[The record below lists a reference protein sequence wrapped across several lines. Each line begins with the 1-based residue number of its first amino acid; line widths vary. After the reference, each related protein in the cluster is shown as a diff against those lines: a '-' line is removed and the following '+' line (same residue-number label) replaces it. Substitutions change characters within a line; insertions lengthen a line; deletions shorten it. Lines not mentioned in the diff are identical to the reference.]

1 MPNTPLPR
9 QPNDLA
15 VKAVP
20 PANPTQ
26 RRVPTAEAAT
36 LDAEIALHLS
46 RQSRRSM
53 GWVTPPSVTVSA
65 PRTLNLSG
73 GVALLPIAPDYQI
86 ALTTSLQIP
95 ALGSTTE
102 IVNRNEELSLVG
114 FSCEVGA
121 EQDPA
126 LGEVRFDAVNQ
137 TTQAVTEQVG
147 ENSRRY
153 RFYWV
158 LVLSPSPLVA
168 SEFYASL
175 PLLSANTTYP
185 VPSDLESAR
194 RLQITNTDGAG
205 FALGN
210 YRIYA
215 LDPNWRLNTRYL
227 IHETTID
234 ILPLVRV
241 RRLQNFAD
249 RGYIWGNGG
258 EEPLDPRFAVALTG
272 RLVDADLA
280 NTARQRLM
288 QLLSGRPGGGFTY
301 ARSVQNFSAGA
312 VIGNAGRV
320 GEAASSPNNSVCL
333 PSPNRVSYTNEA
345 YLETLAAAKLTAGN
359 DGNGN
364 ALLTVPLESCPAGT
378 RFSEIAANHKIYA
391 LTGEEI
397 SSFGRFQNLGGVG
410 ALTWIADANQ
420 KLLPGQVAYFCPA
433 VNLPAGSGLSV
444 PFEAIEQVWAGDTG
458 APLSA
463 ANIRDG
469 RTDDL
474 DAYAAPA
481 DSQSYFV
488 VYGPERAA
496 IHAIYKRVEVTANG
510 SGVAVIPD
518 GELGCFAFLSGVAG
532 RIDKPAVTGLTPNTT
547 YQALV
552 YYPPRQSEAW
562 QFQLRFAPYGSV
574 EPLAAL
580 SWLDGARVVGH
591 LTTIAHTQ
599 GGGGSIFRSGGELQF
614 SPIAMHLPIANS
626 PTPFYTLNAL
636 SQLEGEASQ
645 GYVTYREVPFL
656 PAPDR
661 SQPSPGQTIS
671 AVAASSNQ
679 PRSIR
684 GRLSVGGR
692 VLGLRTPRLD
702 GNKPYQAIV
711 AFVAEKSG
719 VRRLVV
725 ATQTGPGGNTLSLDS
740 DTGCGLG
747 LFDL

>member
-1 MPNTPLPR
+1 MPDQSVPINST
-9 QPNDLA
+9 DLA
-15 VKAVP
+15 VVFVT
-20 PANPTQ
+20 PTGPDDV
-26 RRVPTAEAAT
+26 RVPTAPDVTGVGEVAMRLARQ
-36 LDAEIALHLS
+36 S
-46 RQSRRSM
+46 RQSA
-53 GWVTPPSVTVSA
+53 GWVTPPTVTIA
-65 PRTLNLSG
+65 PPRGLTLSG
-73 GVALLPIAPDYQI
+73 GRARIPIAPSYDLSVPTGTI
-86 ALTTSLQIP
+86 QIP
-95 ALGSTTE
+95 ALPAAGS
-102 IVNRNEELSLVG
+102 IVNRLDRLSLVG
-114 FSCEVGA
+114 LAAEVGG
-121 EQDPA
+121 EQDTP
-126 LGEVRFDAVNQ
+126 LGSVVFQGRNNAGVLVEGSPKENTRRWRF
-137 TTQAVTEQVG
+137 
-147 ENSRRY
+147 
-153 RFYWV
+153 FWV
-158 LVLSPSPLVA
+158 WVLSPDVLTA
-168 SEFYASL
+168 DGFYQAL
-175 PLLSANTTYP
+175 NTNSAGDRVLTIANK
-185 VPSDLESAR
+185 
-194 RLQITNTDGAG
+194 TDTG
-205 FALGN
+205 FVLGDH
-210 YRIYA
+210 RIYA
-215 LDPNWRLNTRYL
+215 LDPNWVATKTYKVLPGQ
-227 IHETTID
+227 ID
-234 ILPLVRV
+234 VLDAVSI

-249 RGYIWGNGG
+249 RGYTWGNGG

-288 QLLSGRPGGGFTY
+288 NLLSGRPGGGFTY

-333 PSPNRVSYTNEA
+333 PSPNRVSFTNEA

-378 RFSEIAANHKIYA
+378 RFSEIAANHKIYS

-433 VNLPAGSGLSV
+433 VSLPAGSGFSV

-562 QFQLRFAPYGSV
+562 QFQLRFAPYASV

-580 SWLDGARVVGH
+580 SWLEGARVVGH
-591 LTTIAHTQ
+591 LTTIVHTQ
-599 GGGGSIFRSGGELQF
+599 GGGGSIFRSGGELQY

-626 PTPFYTLNAL
+626 PTPFYALNAL
-636 SQLEGEASQ
+636 AQLEGEASQ
-645 GYVTYREVPFL
+645 GYVTFREVPFL

-661 SQPSPGQTIS
+661 AQPSPGQMIS
-671 AVAASSNQ
+671 AVAASANQ

-725 ATQTGPGGNTLSLDS
+725 ATQTAPGGNTLSLDS